1 MIIIIIPITYFNSFT
16 IHFHSFSRRFYSLL
30 HVCQLLLLLST
41 GLLVSS
47 THLQLFISCFTFF
60 CFPLRLA
67 TFCYKTPNLLKF
79 LTIQQFFCI
88 SLVFFSSI
96 FKIEFCYKS
105 SLGYNFPSCIG
116 EWKTHFE
123 NASSLDKTKK
133 LKQMQAQTRFRAETS

>member
-1 MIIIIIPITYFNSFT
+1 MIPITYFNSFT
-16 IHFHSFSRRFYSLL
+16 IRFHSFSRRFYSLL

-47 THLQLFISCFTFF
+47 TQLQLFISCLTFF

-96 FKIEFCYKS
+96 FTIEFCYKS
-105 SLGYNFPSCIG
+105 SFGYNFPSCIG
-116 EWKTHFE
+116 EWKKHFE